1 MKTTSM
7 NRRHFTKVMA
17 ALSATSAISQLRVF
31 GANDRVRLGFIGVGN
46 RGDQVLDGFLKHPDA
61 EVVAVCDI
69 YQPYLDFAAQKAGS
83 NPKKFTDYRRLL
95 ELKEVDAVVISTPD
109 HWHALQTI
117 AACQAGKDVYVEK
130 PICLR
135 LAEGR
140 AMVEAVRS
148 AQRVCQSGLHRRS
161 SPMCREM
168 AEFVRGGSLGKI
180 TGVRTFHLQNEWPKG
195 IGHPADSEPP
205 AGLDWEAWTGP
216 ARKAPYNRNRGLYK
230 FRWFFDYTGGQIT
243 NNGIHYLDLIHWALG
258 HDAPLAVTAMGGKFA
273 VEDNRDTPDT
283 MEALWQYPGGT
294 LVTFTQFNANGA
306 NAAALPCEI
315 EFRGTKGTLYFRS
328 GGWEV
333 VPEKIT
339 SNEFPARSPVDRALE
354 RGWRAGEAPL
364 IQPKKVTGRAETADH
379 ARNFLDCIKSRAA
392 CNSDLE
398 SAHRSTSAT
407 LIANIAMQTKA
418 YLEWD
423 AKSEK
428 FVNHAAANKL
438 LRYDYRPPLRFPEP
452 KAGA

>member
-1 MKTTSM
+1 MT
-7 NRRHFTKVMA
+7 RRHFGKTLGVLSATA
-17 ALSATSAISQLRVF
+17 ALSQVRIL

-46 RGDQVLDGFLKHPDA
+46 RGDQVLEAFLKQPDA
-61 EVVAVCDI
+61 EVVALCDT
-69 YQPYLDFAAQKAGS
+69 YQPYLDFAVQKVGGHAK
-83 NPKKFTDYRRLL
+83 PFADYRKLL

-117 AACQAGKDVYVEK
+117 NACLAGKDVYVEK
-130 PICLR
+130 PVSLR

-140 AMVEAVRS
+140 AMVEVVKNS
-148 AQRVCQSGLHRRS
+148 KRVCQSGLHRRS
-161 SPMCREM
+161 SAMCRDM
-168 AEFVRGGSLGKI
+168 AEFVRSGGLGKI
-180 TGVRTFHLQNEWPKG
+180 TGVRTFHIQNEWPKG
-195 IGHPADSEPP
+195 IGSPADTHPP
-205 AGLDWEAWTGP
+205 EGFDWEAWMGP
-216 ARKAPYNRNRGLYK
+216 APKTPYNRNRGLYK
-230 FRWFFDYTGGQIT
+230 FRWFSDYAGGQIT

-258 HDAPLAVTAMGGKFA
+258 HDAPLAVAAMGGRFA

-315 EFRGTKGTLYFRS
+315 EFRGTKGTLYFKS
-328 GGWEV
+328 NGWEV

-339 SNEFPARSPVDRALE
+339 PNEFPQRSPTNRSGDS
-354 RGWRAGEAPL
+354 GWRKGEAPL
-364 IQPKKVTGRAETADH
+364 IEAKKVSGRAETADH
-379 ARNFLDCIKSRAA
+379 ARNFLDCIKSRAV

-407 LIANIAMQTKA
+407 LIANIAMQTKS

-423 AKSEK
+423 PKTEK
-428 FVNHAAANKL
+428 FTNHPAANKW
-438 LRYDYRPPLRFPEP
+438 LRGEYRPPLRFPET

>member
-1 MKTTSM
+1 MQTMFM
-7 NRRHFTKVMA
+7 NRRQFTKTLA
-17 ALSATSAISQLRVF
+17 ALSTTAALSQTRIF
-31 GANDRVRLGFIGVGN
+31 GANERVRLGFIGVGN
-46 RGDQVLDGFLKHPDA
+46 RGDQVLDGFLKQPDA
-61 EVVAVCDI
+61 QVVAVCDI
-69 YQPYLDFAAQKAGS
+69 YQPYREFAAQKAGGQ
-83 NPKKFTDYRRLL
+83 PKQFADYRKLL
-95 ELKEVDAVVISTPD
+95 ELKDLDAVVIATPD

-117 AACQAGKDVYVEK
+117 EACLAGKDVYVEK

-140 AMVEAVRS
+140 AMVEAVK
-148 AQRVCQSGLHRRS
+148 AAKRVCQSGLHRRS
-161 SPMCREM
+161 SAMCRQM
-168 AEFVRGGSLGKI
+168 AEFVRNGGLGKI
-180 TGVRTFHLQNEWPKG
+180 TGVRTFHIQNEWPKG
-195 IGHPADSEPP
+195 IGNPADSAPP
-205 AGLDWEAWTGP
+205 AGLDWEAWMGP
-216 ARKAPYNRNRGLYK
+216 APKRAYNRNRALYK

-243 NNGIHYLDLIHWALG
+243 NNGIHYLDLIQWALG
-258 HDAPLAVTAMGGKFA
+258 QPAPLSVTAMGGHLA

-306 NAAALPCEI
+306 GAAAQPCEI

-328 GGWEV
+328 SGWEV

-339 SNEFPARSPVDRALE
+339 GNEFPQRSPVNRALE
-354 RGWRAGEAPL
+354 RGWRSGEAPQ
-364 IQPKKVTGRAETADH
+364 IEPKKVTGRAETADH
-379 ARNFLDCIKSRAA
+379 ARNFLDCIKSRAM

-407 LIANIAMQTKA
+407 LIANISMQTKS

-423 AKSEK
+423 AQAEQ
-428 FVNHAAANKL
+428 FTNNAAANKL

-452 KAGA
+452 KQA